1 MRRWTTIGMAAVL
14 AGFVYVPAIGQTTN
28 GNLPRDNVSGGAL
41 NQRSPGNIVNAGRLG
56 LTTITDEKPEEKEK
70 KLTTQIIEGI
80 INGFLQAIQ
89 NFFSTLNLVND
100 LSGLLGSPAPA
111 NPSTPSG

>member
-1 MRRWTTIGMAAVL
+1 M
-14 AGFVYVPAIGQTTN
+14 
-28 GNLPRDNVSGGAL
+28 
-41 NQRSPGNIVNAGRLG
+41 
-56 LTTITDEKPEEKEK
+56 TTITEEKPEKEK

-89 NFFSTLNLVND
+89 DFFSTLNLVND
-100 LSGLLGSPAPA
+100 LSGLLGSPTPI